1 MAGYE
6 ARREAFAEQGV
17 RIIAGSVDNKEKTAA
32 VMKDLNFPVAINMSK
47 SDGETIGAWW
57 EDNRQIIQPS
67 EFLLSGSGKVMISVY
82 SNGPVGRMDPEETLS
97 LIKYLNEQRAKSEAL
112 S

>member
-1 MAGYE
+1 
-6 ARREAFAEQGV
+6 
-17 RIIAGSVDNKEKTAA
+17 
-32 VMKDLNFPVAINMSK
+32 MKVLNFPVAIIMSK